1 VSHDARGADYGS
13 GEEVTMPDWLFWF
26 LLGVLLL
33 GVEAVI
39 AFTLYAGAVSFGAF
53 PAAIV
58 AALGASLE
66 VQVAVFAVGA
76 AFSLI
81 VLRPIARRQLE
92 LPQSIRTGSDA
103 LIGAR
108 ATVVRTVDEDGG
120 TVKIKGGD
128 VWSARALM
136 PTESFEAGAEV
147 VVREI
152 RGAAVLVTDLELG
165 EG

>member
-1 VSHDARGADYGS
+1 
-13 GEEVTMPDWLFWF
+13 MPDWLYWF

-33 GVEAVI
+33 AVEAVI
-39 AFTLYAGAVSFGAF
+39 AFTLYAGAVSLGAF

-66 VQVAVFAVGA
+66 VQVAVFAIGA

-81 VLRPIARRQLE
+81 VLRPIARRQLQR
-92 LPQSIRTGSDA
+92 PQSIRTGTDA

-128 VWSARALM
+128 VWTARSLT
-136 PTESFEAGAEV
+136 PGKSFQAGAEV
-147 VVREI
+147 VVHEI
-152 RGAAVLVTDLELG
+152 RGVAALVTDPDSGQERPAA
-165 EG
+165 

>member
-1 VSHDARGADYGS
+1 
-13 GEEVTMPDWLFWF
+13 MPDWLYWF

-39 AFTLYAGAVSFGAF
+39 AFTLYAGAVSLGAF

-58 AALGASLE
+58 AALGGSLE
-66 VQVAVFAVGA
+66 VQVAVFAIGA
-76 AFSLI
+76 AVSLI

-92 LPQSIRTGSDA
+92 RPQSIRTGTDA

-128 VWSARALM
+128 VWSARSLA
-136 PTESFEAGAEV
+136 PKDSFETGAEV
-147 VVREI
+147 VVHEV
-152 RGAAVLVTDLELG
+152 RGVAVLVTDLDSG
-165 EG
+165 EE